1 MQLVP
6 YINFAGTAGEA
17 LELYTKA
24 FGGKVEEVHLYS
36 ENEELCKQLP
46 ADWHTKIMHATFK
59 APDLV
64 LMVSDVIDEGEHCC
78 SVPKI
83 VPSGSPISL
92 SLDFKS
98 AEEQQRVFDV
108 LAENARKII
117 MPLQDTFWGARFG
130 ILADSF
136 GIRWMFNH
144 DKPSI

>member
-6 YINFAGTAGEA
+6 YLNFVGTASEA

-46 ADWHTKIMHATFK
+46 VDWHTKIMHATFK

-64 LMVSDVIDEGEHCC
+64 LMVSDVMDEGEHCC

-92 SLDFKS
+92 SLSF
-98 AEEQQRVFDV
+98 F
-108 LAENARKII
+108 
-117 MPLQDTFWGARFG
+117 F
-130 ILADSF
+130 ILF
-136 GIRWMFNH
+136 LE
-144 DKPSI
+144 